1 MYENSTDSK
10 NYLSRKFYFPSTR
23 KCIFFPQL
31 STPCISRKYL
41 STNSRSPKWA
51 TDFYLKYHRETRD
64 IDTFDTVDIF
74 IQLHRV
80 VVQWIWP
87 FSCRFENV
95 ESVPRPRG
103 SNPDV
108 GASQF
113 VICAQR
119 GTTEGGPRNC
129 YLRKKVHRTDI
140 TFSDRVITIFLYNP
154 ISLSLSLSLSLALD
168 LFYSSHAVSQC
179 AFKRIVCICNY
190 YIHKW
195 ICCCCCYYYYY
206 Y

>member
-1 MYENSTDSK
+1 MPTKSLTTPTLPSKDLQSNYHWSFEMMYENSTDSK

-154 ISLSLSLSLSLALD
+154 ISLSLTLTLTRTRFIL
-168 LFYSSHAVSQC
+168 
-179 AFKRIVCICNY
+179 
-190 YIHKW
+190 
-195 ICCCCCYYYYY
+195 
-206 Y
+206 